1 MTPDAAADFRPAAA
15 AGAARVPI
23 TVVLATRNRPSG
35 AARAAQSILASDYPS
50 YAVIIVDQSDDAS
63 TRAALRGVSGDPRV
77 TVIEAPAHGLAAARN
92 LGVAQ
97 CRTPLVAFT
106 DDDCVAA
113 PGWLAGFADAFA
125 ADPAVGIVFGSVVA
139 AAYDRGAG
147 FIPAYLVVRAR
158 TARSLADKPTVEGIG
173 ACMSIR
179 RATWEALGGFD
190 ECLGAGSALRA
201 GEDTDFAVRTLIAG
215 GSVHETPAASV
226 IHFGFRRWDE
236 GPATIAGYMTGLG
249 AVHAKMLRLA
259 GFGAVPP
266 LAALGW
272 RWLARRPVVDLNHR
286 PPRMLRLM
294 AFLRGAWRGWCEPLD
309 RDKGRFCLRRAGAA
323 PIAGNG
329 PFAPK

>member
-1 MTPDAAADFRPAAA
+1 MTPDAAADFRPAG
-15 AGAARVPI
+15 AGASRVPI
-23 TVVLATRNRPSG
+23 TVVLATRNRPGG

-63 TRAALRGVSGDPRV
+63 TRAALRGVSDDPRI
-77 TVIEAPAHGLAAARN
+77 TVIETPPQGLAAARN

-139 AAYDRGAG
+139 TAYDRGAG

-158 TARSLADKPTVEGIG
+158 TARSLAGKPTVEGIG
-173 ACMSIR
+173 ACMAVR
-179 RATWEALGGFD
+179 RTTWETLGGFD
-190 ECLGAGSALRA
+190 ESLGAGSALCA

-226 IHFGFRRWDE
+226 THLGFRRWDE
-236 GPATIAGYMTGLG
+236 GPATIAGYMIGLG

-259 GFGAVPP
+259 GLG
-266 LAALGW
+266 ALGPLTALAW
-272 RWLARRPVVDLNHR
+272 RWLARGPVVDLNHR
-286 PPRMLRLM
+286 PPRVARLA
-294 AFLRGAWRGWCEPLD
+294 AFLRGAWSGWRKPLD
-309 RDKGRFCLRRAGAA
+309 RHRGHFRRAPAVA
-323 PIAGNG
+323 VPATPN
-329 PFAPK
+329 PR